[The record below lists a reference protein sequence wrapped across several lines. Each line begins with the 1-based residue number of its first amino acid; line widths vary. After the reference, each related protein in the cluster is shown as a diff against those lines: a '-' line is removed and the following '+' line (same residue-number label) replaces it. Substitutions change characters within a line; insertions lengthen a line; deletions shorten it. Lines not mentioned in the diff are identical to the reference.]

1 MAEYKFLAHLNLN
14 GNEIQNAKFQ
24 QLASAPEGAEGRFY
38 EDTTLHAFGA
48 YINGEWVYFATKA
61 ELTAGLALKQNNIS
75 FETNSPLS
83 FGTGDNAAQLKIA
96 LSTAIAASGSAVD
109 TKVATEK
116 AVRDLHDGIPAETMT
131 LTNKTFDAEG
141 TGNSLSNVKATNFK
155 STALDLADQE
165 AAANAT
171 LPSSARVDEKIA
183 AAQLNALKYRGTWAI
198 TSGTTTD
205 MSGLASFLP
214 IAKGDFFSVSGTG
227 PVTISGVEYNPGDMI
242 IANAKITAQ
251 SGLIPSS
258 FDKIDNTE
266 STDLVRLNTTQKLT
280 NKTIDADDNTIV
292 DLSMANFDSTKIA
305 LGTSEAAADGVV
317 PSQAKVGEMIA
328 AAAPGVD
335 DVTIELFDNSSATG
349 GSTHDLR
356 LKDGGITLPKFNA
369 NALSLG
375 ASETQANAELVS
387 QTKVDEDIEAFRT
400 ATKTLTNKTID
411 LATSGS
417 GAGNNVITNAQ
428 LGIFA
433 SGVVVDST
441 TGIGPATG
449 TGAAS
454 DSKVATEAAVRALVD
469 STASAGVHVYS
480 EDNAAITP
488 VSGQATWT
496 ITHGLNRG
504 KLVQVEVF
512 EKSTGETVMV
522 NVART
527 ATTVVLTWNASANV
541 AAETYTA
548 VIIG

>member
-48 YINGEWVYFATKA
+48 FINGEWVYFATKA
-61 ELTAGLALKQNNIS
+61 ELIAGLAEKQDNLT
-75 FETNSPLS
+75 FESGSPLS
-83 FGTGDNAAQLKIA
+83 LDSSDSSLLKIA
-96 LSTAIAASGSAVD
+96 LSTDIAATGSAVD

-116 AVRDLHDGIPAETMT
+116 AVRDLYNEIPADTMT
-131 LTNKTFDAEG
+131 FTNKSFDAEG
-141 TGNSLSNVKATNFK
+141 TGNSLTNVKATNFK
-155 STALDLADQE
+155 ATALDLADQE
-165 AAANAT
+165 AAADAT

-198 TSGTTTD
+198 TADTTSD
-205 MSGLASFLP
+205 MSDLASYLP

-242 IANAKITAQ
+242 IANAKITAS
-251 SGLIPSS
+251 SGLVPTA
-258 FDKIDNTE
+258 FDKVDNTE
-266 STDLVRLNTTQKLT
+266 STDLVRLNTTQTLT

-292 DLSMANFDSTKIA
+292 DLTMANFNSSKIA

-317 PSQAKVGEMIA
+317 PSQAKVEELIS

-335 DVTIELFDNSSATG
+335 DVTIESYPNSA
-349 GSTHDLR
+349 GSGPEYNIR
-356 LKDGGITLPKFNA
+356 VKDGGLTVEKFNA
-369 NALSLG
+369 SDLSLG
-375 ASETQANAELVS
+375 ASETQANAVLVS
-387 QTKVDEDIEAFRT
+387 QQKVTEDIEDFRT
-400 ATKTLTNKTID
+400 AAKTLTNKTLD
-411 LATSGS
+411 LATSGE

-433 SGVVVDST
+433 DGVVVNST
-441 TGIGPATG
+441 TGIGPASG
-449 TGAAS
+449 EGAAS
-454 DSKVATEAAVRALVD
+454 NDKIATEAAVRALVD
-469 STASAGVHVYS
+469 STSGAGVHVYS
-480 EDNAAITP
+480 EDNGEITP
-488 VSGQATWT
+488 VGGQATWT

-512 EKSTGETVMV
+512 EKATGESVGV
-522 NVART
+522 NVTRT

>member
-61 ELTAGLALKQNNIS
+61 ELVAGLAEKQDNLT
-75 FETNSPLS
+75 FESGSPLS
-83 FGTGDNAAQLKIA
+83 LDSSDSSLLKIA
-96 LSTAIAASGSAVD
+96 LSTDIAATGSAVD
-109 TKVATEK
+109 TKVASEK
-116 AVRDLHDGIPAETMT
+116 AVRDLYDEIPADPMT
-131 LTNKTFDAEG
+131 FTNKSFDAEG
-141 TGNSLSNVKATNFK
+141 TGNSLTNVKATNFK
-155 STALDLADQE
+155 ASALDLADQE
-165 AAANAT
+165 AAADAT

-198 TSGTTTD
+198 TAGTTSD
-205 MSGLASFLP
+205 MSDLASFLP

-242 IANAKITAQ
+242 IANVKITAQ
-251 SGLIPSS
+251 SGLVPAS

-266 STDLVRLNTTQKLT
+266 STDLVRLNTTQTLT
-280 NKTIDADDNTIV
+280 SKTIDADDNTIS
-292 DLSMANFDSTKIA
+292 DLSMSNFKTSKIA

-317 PSQAKVGEMIA
+317 PSQAKVEELIA

-335 DVTIELFDNSSATG
+335 DVTIETYANTS
-349 GSTHDLR
+349 GSGPDYNIR

-411 LATSGS
+411 ADDNTISNLETD
-417 GAGNNVITNAQ
+417 N
-428 LGIFA
+428 FK
-433 SGVVVDST
+433 SGVIVDST
-441 TGIGPATG
+441 AGIGPASG
-449 TGAAS
+449 TGAAT
-454 DSKVATEAAVRALVD
+454 DTEIPTALAVRELVD
-469 STASAGVHVYS
+469 ATAGAGVHVYS